1 VLYGE
6 GALASAAAE
15 QSPEL
20 HELAGGLEAPLLVN
34 EDVQG
39 GWSQALSLPASGEPA
54 WRLLGSTGG
63 ITWAHDGEMT
73 PEELAHILDAGLFTS
88 APAFTEPIAAVLGPG
103 RRIQGVDLVG
113 LVERRCP
120 PPPVGKSVRDSIVGF
135 VHPGSDASRMA
146 LREVAGSVSAN
157 GDAAATL
164 YAVVEGAT
172 PEEAERFTAEAGEHV
187 LAVPDPS
194 GTIADRF
201 GIGYWPTTLMVD
213 RTGIVTAQDLGPAR
227 LAAGEE
233 LEAG

>member
-1 VLYGE
+1 
-6 GALASAAAE
+6 
-15 QSPEL
+15 
-20 HELAGGLEAPLLVN
+20 
-34 EDVQG
+34 
-39 GWSQALSLPASGEPA
+39 
-54 WRLLGSTGG
+54 
-63 ITWAHDGEMT
+63 
-73 PEELAHILDAGLFTS
+73 
-88 APAFTEPIAAVLGPG
+88 
-103 RRIQGVDLVG
+103 
-113 LVERRCP
+113 
-120 PPPVGKSVRDSIVGF
+120 
-135 VHPGSDASRMA
+135 MA